1 MQIIQN
7 RNFKTNFL
15 VTNYLKLIL
24 KIKKIKNF
32 SIIITK
38 LSKTKN

>member
-24 KIKKIKNF
+24 KIKKNKKKNKF
-32 SIIITK
+32 K
-38 LSKTKN
+38 DE